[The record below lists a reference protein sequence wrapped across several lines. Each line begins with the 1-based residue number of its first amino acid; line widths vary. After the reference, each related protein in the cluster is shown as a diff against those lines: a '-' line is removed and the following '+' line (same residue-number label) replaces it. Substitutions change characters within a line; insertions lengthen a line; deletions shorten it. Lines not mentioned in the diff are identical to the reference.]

1 MSEGGG
7 FESQYTGLTFY
18 TYFCCKNF
26 NHVCLKRP
34 KINDKRGRGWPIF
47 YGDWRLALKS
57 K

>member
-1 MSEGGG
+1 MSEGDG

-47 YGDWRLALKS
+47 YGDWRLA
-57 K
+57 